1 MAGSRQIIV
10 LLRVKIVIWERKSPA
25 FEFDSRHLA
34 TFMLNLK
41 KRSMAKKTANE
52 IKAEKWIES
61 HFVGLDDATRAIAHA
76 AYFSGLV
83 DKQIEMRD
91 GQAL

>member
-1 MAGSRQIIV
+1 
-10 LLRVKIVIWERKSPA
+10 
-25 FEFDSRHLA
+25 
-34 TFMLNLK
+34 
-41 KRSMAKKTANE
+41 MAKKTANE